1 MTDIGDYAFGECY
14 GLTRVVVG
22 SGVVGV
28 GEGLFDCCESL
39 EGVYFKGDAPWRWWT
54 WVLADPEEN
63 EEDYAFDPADLVLG
77 DCPATVYYVY
87 GTEGWD
93 STYGELPTA
102 VWTSAATFDGNGG
115 TPSFATRTYNVG
127 NAYGELP
134 TATRSGYAFE
144 GWWTGV
150 GGTGSQVTTPTLVPY
165 VTAGHT
171 LHAAWSAA
179 QQQVATPVISPTN
192 GTGFTTSSKRV
203 TITCATEGAG
213 IRFTTNGVDP
223 TASSALYSGS
233 FNIYATTTV
242 KARAFMVDGIEQARV
257 DGDGVWRQV
266 SVTLASGSHTLRWTF
281 SKDDEDETVYED
293 CGWVDQ
299 IVWTPVSAST
309 TTTEVPV
316 PYAWLEQFGL
326 VTGGNYEA
334 AALAD
339 ADGDGLGLDFA
350 REVFAAMQ
358 NAVNDPSVWP
368 AIDHEIHRCL
378 VHRFRAHSRSRMR
391 LASRM

>member
-14 GLTRVVVG
+14 GLTRVVIG

-39 EGVYFKGDAPWRWWT
+39 EGVYFKGDAPWRWWW
-54 WVLADPEEN
+54 WVLADPEES

-77 DCPATVYYVY
+77 DCPATVYDVY
-87 GTEGWD
+87 G
-93 STYGELPTA
+93 
-102 VWTSAATFDGNGG
+102 
-115 TPSFATRTYNVG
+115 
-127 NAYGELP
+127 
-134 TATRSGYAFE
+134 
-144 GWWTGV
+144 
-150 GGTGSQVTTPTLVPY
+150 
-165 VTAGHT
+165 
-171 LHAAWSAA
+171 
-179 QQQVATPVISPTN
+179 
-192 GTGFTTSSKRV
+192 
-203 TITCATEGAG
+203 TEGAG

-309 TTTEVPV
+309 TTAEVPV

-339 ADGDGLGLDFA
+339 ADWDGLGLDFA